1 MGQNL
6 LSMIEAKEVQLSAAH
21 ISTRPYESE
30 RY

>member
-1 MGQNL
+1 MVDGGT
-6 LSMIEAKEVQLSAAH
+6 MIEAKEVQLSAAH